1 MKRRVIYGTVALALS
16 LNLVI
21 GARIYL
27 NSAQAAEKDGA
38 YPNLQLFSYVLEKVR
53 QDYVDGQKLTYQDLV
68 YGALKGMLNTLD
80 PHSEFMEPDKYKELQ
95 NDTQGAF
102 GGLGI
107 VISMKDNFVTVVAP
121 MEDTPGVKAGILS
134 GDRIVKIDGRSTEKL
149 SLQDAVKNLRGE
161 PGTEVRIAVF
171 RPSSSQVKEYT
182 LKRAVINIDMVKD
195 INGKK
200 EFPLGDNK
208 VGYVRL
214 TQFGEKTSEDLE
226 AALRKLKS
234 QGMQALILDLRWNP
248 GGLLEQAVAVCEKFL
263 PRGQKIVTTEGRTD
277 SPKGRGETQ
286 NAVRKAG
293 GHGDELNKMPM
304 VVLVNLGSAS
314 ASEIVAGCLQDLK
327 RAIVLGEKT
336 FGKGSVQSILPL
348 PDGSALRLTTA
359 KYYTPSHKVIH
370 EEGITPDI
378 VVPIT
383 DEEERDILLQRTPGG
398 VESLDAKDRDRV
410 AHAHDA
416 QLERALDL
424 LKGITLFTSRAPA
437 PEKKLAKSDKMA
449 AAKPTAVQ
457 NDE

>member
-1 MKRRVIYGTVALALS
+1 LL
-16 LNLVI
+16 I

-27 NSAQAAEKDGA
+27 TSAQAAEKDSA
-38 YPNLQLFSYVLEKVR
+38 YPSLELFSYVMEKVR
-53 QDYVDGQKLTYQDLV
+53 KDYVDGQKLTYQDLV

-107 VISMKDNFVTVVAP
+107 VISMKDRFVTVVAP
-121 MEDTPGVKAGILS
+121 MEDTPGFKAGILS
-134 GDRIVKIDGRSTEKL
+134 GDRIMKIDGRSTEKMIL
-149 SLQDAVKNLRGE
+149 EDAVKRLRGE
-161 PGTEVRIAVF
+161 PGTDVTVTIL
-171 RPSSSQVKEYT
+171 RPSSGLVKDFKLT
-182 LKRAVINIDMVKD
+182 RAVINIDMVKD
-195 INGKK
+195 IKSKK

-208 VGYVRL
+208 IGYVRL
-214 TQFGEKTSEDLE
+214 VQFGEKTSEDLE
-226 AALRKLKS
+226 SALKKLKG

-248 GGLLEQAVAVCEKFL
+248 GGLLEQAVEVCEKFL
-263 PRGQKIVTTEGRTD
+263 PRGEKIVTTEGR
-277 SPKGRGETQ
+277 
-286 NAVRKAG
+286 NAAQSSVRKAG
-293 GHGDELNKMPM
+293 GRGDELHNLPI

-378 VVPIT
+378 LVPIT

-398 VESLDAKDRDRV
+398 VESLDEKDRERVGRARDPQLDR
-410 AHAHDA
+410 AM
-416 QLERALDL
+416 DL
-424 LKGITLFTSRAPA
+424 LKGITLFTQREPGL
-437 PEKKLAKSDKMA
+437 EKRVATGEKVA
-449 AAKPTAVQ
+449 AAKEPA
-457 NDE
+457 ESLKR